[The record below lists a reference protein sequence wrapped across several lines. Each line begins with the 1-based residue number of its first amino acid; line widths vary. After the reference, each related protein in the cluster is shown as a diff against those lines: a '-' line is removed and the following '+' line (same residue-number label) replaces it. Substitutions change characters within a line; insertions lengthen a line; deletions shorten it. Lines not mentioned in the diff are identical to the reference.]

1 MDKEDI
7 ESLGWDFKEE
17 YVNIDTHIVYEKDN
31 GDLLVFL
38 EKYHHIQILKNPYK
52 NTIPHLGFSGF
63 IKNKNELQ
71 TIIKQLEINQ
81 PNNQ

>member
-38 EKYHHIQILKNPYK
+38 EKYHHIQMGY
-52 NTIPHLGFSGF
+52 
-63 IKNKNELQ
+63 Q
-71 TIIKQLEINQ
+71 KQLKLYRLQ
-81 PNNQ
+81 FVHTVSCLVD